1 MKLATIQVNGKEQ
14 AAWVHE
20 EKYILL
26 EDVNKA
32 WDQQWETEMFELITS
47 GQWEQ
52 LTQLLTNDEQRQR
65 LAQLPALASDEVVHA
80 PLYRHPRKIWGI
92 GMNYVQDIA
101 ELKQGD
107 LDEEPVSFMKPDTTI
122 IGPENEIELPSQSEK
137 VTAEAELALII
148 GKVCRHVT
156 EEEAPHYVAGFCT
169 AIDVTA
175 ADIHAR
181 HPRFLARA
189 KSFDTFFGFGS
200 QLITPDEVE
209 DVLSL
214 TVQTHHNGELV
225 HENKTDHMKFQP
237 WYIVSFLS
245 QVMTLLPGDVIMTGT
260 PGAVVLRDGDTVGCS
275 ILDHNGQLLLEHLR
289 NGVIDGK

>member
-1 MKLATIQVNGKEQ
+1 MRLATIQANGKEQ
-14 AAWVHE
+14 AAWIRE
-20 EKYILL
+20 GNYILL
-26 EDVNKA
+26 EDVNA
-32 WDQQWETEMFELITS
+32 ALDQQWETGIFELITS
-47 GQWEQ
+47 GQLEQ
-52 LTQLLTNDEQRQR
+52 LTQLVGNDEYQQR
-65 LAQLPALASDEVVHA
+65 LGQLPTLSAEEVVHA

-92 GMNYVQDIA
+92 GMNYVQDLA
-101 ELKQGD
+101 ELEQGD
-107 LDEEPVSFMKPDTTI
+107 AEEEPVSFMKPDTTI
-122 IGPENEIELPSQSEK
+122 IGPEDVIELPSQSDK
-137 VTAEAELALII
+137 VTAEGELALII
-148 GKVCRHVT
+148 GKTCRHVT
-156 EEEAPHYVAGFCT
+156 EEEAPDYIAGLCT

-200 QLITPDEVE
+200 QLVTPDEVQ
-209 DVLSL
+209 DILSL
-214 TVQTHHNGELV
+214 TVQTHHNGELI
-225 HENKTDHMKFQP
+225 HENQTNHMKFQP

-289 NGVIDGK
+289 NGVVDGK